1 MRKDEVPQDA
11 GLLGP
16 WKKLHYAVDEKDRY
30 VTIPSAGS
38 EPMNVANQ
46 LAWELV
52 ERRIEMARQEV
63 LAGKASPLA
72 YHMHR
77 RQMDESL
84 LAQYSGLPRRKV
96 LKHLTAEGFREIE
109 EKELEAYADALDLEP
124 EELKSLS

>member
-16 WKKLHYAVDEKDRY
+16 WKKLQYAVDEKDRY
-30 VTIPSAGS
+30 VTIPSAGF

-46 LAWELV
+46 LAWQLV
-52 ERRIEMARQEV
+52 EQRIEAARQDV

-77 RQMDESL
+77 RQMDETL
-84 LAQYSGLPRRKV
+84 LAQYSGLSRRKV
-96 LKHLTAEGFREIE
+96 LKHLTAEGFKGIGK
-109 EKELEAYADALDLEP
+109 KELEAYADALDMDAEA
-124 EELKSLS
+124 LKRMP